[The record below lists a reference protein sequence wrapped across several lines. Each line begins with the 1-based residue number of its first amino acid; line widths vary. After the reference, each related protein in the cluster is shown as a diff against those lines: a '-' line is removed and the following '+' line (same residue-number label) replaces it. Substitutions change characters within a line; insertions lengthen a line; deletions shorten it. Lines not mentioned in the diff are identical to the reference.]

1 MYHRSRRAT
10 LAPRSGNIA
19 DCVLYYQG
27 PTQLQPGGAG
37 KWQQAGPRQNEISCA
52 FRPARGPRVGT
63 RKNKVVLPRGLNS
76 NRVEQLQV
84 VIKDWVEIY
93 KSPPQLDGKTFQWSP
108 LLIAA

>member
-1 MYHRSRRAT
+1 MDSFM
-10 LAPRSGNIA
+10 AP
-19 DCVLYYQG
+19 
-27 PTQLQPGGAG
+27 
-37 KWQQAGPRQNEISCA
+37 
-52 FRPARGPRVGT
+52 
-63 RKNKVVLPRGLNS
+63 PRGLNS